1 MFADYRHNMCQ
12 VKKNIYRCFGLEK
25 PGYYTIRLLHSFIH
39 CIYLCTYA
47 YQITVGRNISHYA
60 KVQLPPPLKFH
71 NTKSSQRKKREIITR
86 KKQPKRHR
94 KSKRKG
100 CWAH

>member
-1 MFADYRHNMCQ
+1 MFADYRHNMCH

-60 KVQLPPPLKFH
+60 KVQLPPPKFH